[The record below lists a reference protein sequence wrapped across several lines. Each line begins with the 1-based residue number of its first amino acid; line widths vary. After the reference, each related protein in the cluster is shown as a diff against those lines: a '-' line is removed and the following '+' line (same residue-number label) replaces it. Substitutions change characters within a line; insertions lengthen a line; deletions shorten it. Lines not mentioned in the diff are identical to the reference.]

1 MKKLKVLSYIY
12 VILLP
17 YLVMMSI
24 YFVLLKSVALS
35 LVCVILLCIVGI
47 FVCISGN
54 VSALTDKNDIRPA
67 IMNIV
72 TKICYIPVYVI
83 CRYFFLGMLN
93 PFLMVVSVI
102 PFAIGICTVCFSG
115 FCNIGVCVNL
125 FRKGKCKLFV
135 SVILCLMGFVYVLD
149 IIGAVIQIILCRKKG
164 N

>member
-1 MKKLKVLSYIY
+1 MNKLKVMSYIY
-12 VILLP
+12 IILLP

-24 YFVLLKSVALS
+24 YFVLLKSVTLS
-35 LVCVILLCIVGI
+35 LVCIILLCIAGI
-47 FVCISGN
+47 FACISGN
-54 VSALTDKNDIRPA
+54 VSALADENDIRPA

-115 FCNIGVCVNL
+115 FCNIGVCINL